1 MMKVLDKTQR
11 MNDLLDQYGKLLTK
25 KQYEIMH
32 LHYQEDLSL
41 SEISEE
47 LNISKAAASDTIRKC
62 ELRLEKLESELG
74 LMIKSEQRNIIYEQL
89 NLITPA
95 NQKLVKKLQNLE
107 TSEIKEDSVCQ
118 K

>member
-1 MMKVLDKTQR
+1 MMKVLDKTQL

-25 KQYEIMH
+25 KQHEIMY

-47 LNISKAAASDTIRKC
+47 LKISKAAASDTIRKC
-62 ELRLEKLESELG
+62 ELRLEKLEMELS
-74 LMIKSEQRNIIYEQL
+74 LVSKSKQRNIIYEQL
-89 NLITPA
+89 NLISPA
-95 NQKLVKKLQNLE
+95 NQKLVQKLQDLE
-107 TSEIKEDSVCQ
+107 TSEIKEDSECL

>member
-25 KQYEIMH
+25 KQHEIMH

-47 LNISKAAASDTIRKC
+47 LKISKAAASDTIRKC
-62 ELRLEKLESELG
+62 ELRLEKLEADLSL
-74 LMIKSEQRNIIYEQL
+74 IKKSEQRNIIYEQL
-89 NLITPA
+89 NLISPA
-95 NQKLVKKLQNLE
+95 NQKLVQKLQDLE
-107 TSEIKEDSVCQ
+107 TSEIKEDSECL

>member
-47 LNISKAAASDTIRKC
+47 
-62 ELRLEKLESELG
+62 
-74 LMIKSEQRNIIYEQL
+74 
-89 NLITPA
+89 
-95 NQKLVKKLQNLE
+95 
-107 TSEIKEDSVCQ
+107 
-118 K
+118 